1 MTPPH
6 ASIRLACALGILVSA
21 AGAAVGGLGGPASAT
36 PARAATP
43 AIGAL
48 AAPAP
53 ATPAPPTVP
62 APASSPAPVP
72 TLTPIVDCI
81 QDAPLGAVTSRTVV
95 LGYRSTAAA
104 VVQVPAGAGGNDIAP
119 GAADRGQ
126 PSTFLPGE
134 HHGVWLLT
142 LDAAV
147 EPVVTW
153 TLDGVKATV
162 DASIA
167 SCTDATAVTLS
178 APAIVADGG
187 RAGITAVVSRFLL
200 GPPEAGSVEFSV
212 DGAAPTVIPVATG
225 GVARVDLSA
234 PAVGDHTVT
243 AKFVP
248 ADGST
253 FRPSTA
259 TAALTVAPASGPL
272 TIAADSVVAGSRS
285 VLVTVT
291 RPSPVGPATAAF
303 ATSDGTAVAGTD
315 YRATTGT
322 VTFAD
327 GQSSATATVP
337 LFAREAGAP
346 ASRFFVVLTSA
357 SVPIAAGVATVSLP
371 AVSAVP
377 SAATVGTTTS
387 GGSAAGPSSALPE
400 ADPTA
405 PTGVPA
411 GALGQDVLLML
422 GALLVTAGGI
432 AGVIGLVRAVRSRDA
447 FS

>member
-1 MTPPH
+1 
-6 ASIRLACALGILVSA
+6 
-21 AGAAVGGLGGPASAT
+21 
-36 PARAATP
+36 
-43 AIGAL
+43 
-48 AAPAP
+48 
-53 ATPAPPTVP
+53 VP
-62 APASSPAPVP
+62 V
-72 TLTPIVDCI
+72 LTPVVDCI

-95 LGYRSTAAA
+95 LGYRSAAAAA
-104 VVQVPAGAGGNDIAP
+104 VEVPAGAGGNDIAP
-119 GAADRGQ
+119 GTADRGQ

-153 TLDGVKATV
+153 TLDGATATI
-162 DASIA
+162 DASVP

-178 APAIVADGG
+178 APTTVADGG

-200 GPPEAGSVEFSV
+200 GPPEAGAVEFSV
-212 DGAAPTVIPVATG
+212 DGAAPTVVPVAAG
-225 GVARVDLSA
+225 GVARVDLPA

-243 AKFVP
+243 AQFVP
-248 ADGST
+248 AEGSSL
-253 FRPSTA
+253 RSSTA

-303 ATSDGTAVAGTD
+303 ATSDGTATAGTD

-327 GQSSATATVP
+327 GQSSVTATVP
-337 LFAREAGAP
+337 LLARGAGAP
-346 ASRFFVVLTSA
+346 ASRFFVVLTRA
-357 SVPIAAGVATVSLP
+357 SVPIAAGIATVSLP
-371 AVSAVP
+371 AVPAAP
-377 SAATVGTTTS
+377 AAATVGTTTS

-411 GALGQDVLLML
+411 GALGQDFLLML

>member
-21 AGAAVGGLGGPASAT
+21 AAATLGVIAGPASAT
-36 PARAATP
+36 PVTP
-43 AIGAL
+43 T
-48 AAPAP
+48 AP
-53 ATPAPPTVP
+53 TPT
-62 APASSPAPVP
+62 PAPVP
-72 TLTPIVDCI
+72 PLTPVVDCI

-104 VVQVPAGAGGNDIAP
+104 AMEVPAGTGDNDLGP

-142 LDAAV
+142 LDAAA
-147 EPVVTW
+147 EPAVTW
-153 TLDGVKATV
+153 TIGGATATI
-162 DASIA
+162 DASVP

-178 APAIVADGG
+178 APTTVTDGG
-187 RAGITAVVSRFLL
+187 RVGITAVVSRFLL
-200 GPPEAGSVEFSV
+200 GAPETGAVAFSV
-212 DGAAPTVIPVATG
+212 DGAAPTVAPVATG
-225 GVARVDLSA
+225 GVARVDLPA
-234 PAVGDHTVT
+234 PAIGDHTVT
-243 AKFVP
+243 AQFVP
-248 ADGST
+248 AAGSSL
-253 FRPSTA
+253 RPSTS

-272 TIAADSVVAGSRS
+272 TIAVDSVVAGSRS

-303 ATSDGTAVAGTD
+303 TTGDGTAIAGTD
-315 YRATTGT
+315 YLATAGT

-337 LFAREAGAP
+337 LLTREAGAP
-346 ASRFFVVLTSA
+346 ASRFFVLLTRA
-357 SVPIAAGVATVSLP
+357 SIPIAAGVATVSLP
-371 AVSAVP
+371 AVP
-377 SAATVGTTTS
+377 AAPAAIGATSTS

-405 PTGVPA
+405 PTGVPS
-411 GALGQDVLLML
+411 GALGQDFLLML